1 MRKAAHFNEPAN
13 GNGEAPVN
21 LLALREIGEFTGPP
35 FHGAATPLDG
45 TGLPGD
51 ESSNGLEQSGLAGSV
66 RADEGYPVAA
76 GGSEGDILKSG
87 NTAIRHSDIIN
98 HQFVVMIMMR
108 TAVMAAMIFSFQ
120 GLRSRD

>member
-1 MRKAAHFNEPAN
+1 MDGSPSETVAYDVDGRRVAEAREAELDSMLAVGATAAHES
-13 GNGEAPVN
+13 
-21 LLALREIGEFTGPP
+21 
-35 FHGAATPLDG
+35 
-45 TGLPGD
+45 GD

>member
-45 TGLPGD
+45 AGLPGD

-66 RADEGYPVAA
+66 RTDEGYPVAA
-76 GGSEGDILKSG
+76 GGGQGDVLESG
-87 NTAIRHSDIIN
+87 NRAIRHADIFN
-98 HQFVVMIMMR
+98 HQLMVMIMMR
-108 TAVMAAMIFSFQ
+108 TAIMAAMIFSFQ
-120 GLRSRD
+120 GL